1 MPVGS
6 RTVEFAE
13 LDFFYFSSFLKNL
26 FINRHMKKLIL
37 EIHPFLSV
45 RVIGANIQCLDAN
58 DIGANTLT
66 SYPLGS

>member
-1 MPVGS
+1 M
-6 RTVEFAE
+6 E
-13 LDFFYFSSFLKNL
+13 
-26 FINRHMKKLIL
+26 KLIL

-45 RVIGANIQCLDAN
+45 RVIGADKCLDAN

>member
-13 LDFFYFSSFLKNL
+13 LDFFYFSSFKKNL
-26 FINRHMKKLIL
+26 FINRYMEKLIL

-45 RVIGANIQCLDAN
+45 RVIGADKCLDAN